1 MSEIK
6 KNGAASEGVSGN
18 TQSAEQLNAAPNL
31 AEQAESSAQR
41 NQAYLKK
48 KQAEMEHAELY
59 RQRLRADKERRQALA
74 AQRKANKEK
83 AAAKAEAERR
93 AREEEELARQK
104 AIQDNTE
111 EAERRN
117 AEKDSYL
124 ERVSAKRAENEKA
137 AEDYKNAQEEAEREM
152 AERIKEAKKNAENA
166 KSSPAAKPA
175 ASASD
180 NAPDL
185 SDDSDTLTISFDE
198 YNDDN
203 TGGDEDEINVID
215 SGAQGSENESGNA
228 ADSDMI
234 LTIDPN
240 EIPGLSDD
248 NNGKKA
254 EPKPQAAPQPKPQA
268 APQPKPQPQQ
278 PPMAPKA
285 PKTKKSKPKARTPM
299 DPMKAYLLGSSTY
312 DLVTKETDFGK
323 AHEEKKQKA
332 KPAVDKSPIPP
343 IKIGSTAGQYKYSS
357 STEVPSFDT
366 GKKKGKKSV
375 KPIAKG
381 GDGDDESN
389 LVPSLGAV
397 SAVGAA
403 GAITA
408 ALAIAGA
415 ATDKELSAAQTP
427 SGSASAP
434 AAIRSDSLV
443 GDDNTGL
450 SPDTFEGSENAGSA
464 TDHIDGAALSH
475 AIEQDDANRSAYE
488 AGTAASDNNSY
499 ADEADRAAEAA
510 LLYSMSRRDSDSDAV
525 SDMDKL
531 NEEAE
536 ALSSSS
542 ADEAE
547 AQKRDSDSDAV
558 ANMDERNEEV
568 EALSSSS
575 ADEAEAQ
582 KRDSDSG
589 AVANMDERN
598 EEAEALSS
606 DGNDENKKKDDELSA
621 EAIKKFENDKDSEN
635 DSEELSDK
643 DESETDED
651 RIKKFEEAR
660 DKDDDA
666 ASTAEKEDEKDS
678 ESDVNKLE
686 KDSDK
691 KEADDAAAKKADDE
705 EGARQLAEYERI
717 RDKEKEIRDT
727 ASEVKKSEDEA
738 LNDAKEYSKKNAKD
752 SDNAALRAFDERNFT
767 RSDYSEILAEEK
779 ARREK
784 VCVDDSDIAVAA
796 LALDRDEF
804 DRYAAAAESY
814 EDTLF
819 EDEARARDR
828 QHKYGGD
835 MSILM
840 LKECMD
846 IERELLISHTDM
858 LRRAIISENG
868 KYYKIYSEKIEKMLI
883 EYNAD
888 IFFWNEY
895 TGEHVARIPDTYL
908 SHVKNGQR
916 LTTVPA
922 VRIPPHIAAKL
933 PYASSRTEEAA
944 NKAGASVAPATQGI
958 STQTPL
964 VEADRFPVLEILKE
978 TEALNDEATLILST
992 EGGKSSYSFKDYF
1005 RRASAFETELTETE
1019 QMLREK
1025 QQKQNGVMEMVFLRE
1040 CIDIER
1046 KLLESY
1052 VQSYK
1057 CAVKSNNGSIAKEYI
1072 EKIEDS
1078 VKEYNA
1084 DLAYWSSLTGTK
1096 PQIIPSSFTS
1106 SLRSKKT
1113 VPLFIPV
1120 VSLPSSVESRLRRRN
1135 AMYKRTHLAHTD
1147 TTENNGLFDAILAKS
1162 LFSATEEK
1170 AKTILVDTTDANLTE
1185 QQPSGESIEEF
1196 TERYERAIAERIAG
1210 KTQAAHDAR
1219 KPAAETTSVYEP
1231 TDDDREIGEL
1241 YLFGKGHIFE
1251 GIDKRASVVARSGG
1265 RAAPQTTVA
1274 SASKAAN
1281 ATKSFIAAGIFA
1293 DPAELDMGMLR
1304 AIYSKDAIRQTNNEI
1319 KSAKHNA
1326 VLDPEEN
1333 TTISDYDKAIDRRD
1347 RERDYAEASTS
1358 VTDAKDLAAYKEAEK
1373 RMDKRAENA
1382 ELFATVSKLR
1392 DDAAIAAYNKAREE
1406 AEGVAEMAAATAQIT
1421 VDAELTE
1428 TIKAIEDKQAEKAA
1442 LAATAAA
1449 TAEAATLAA
1458 YDKAQDAAAGLAEM
1472 TSSISTTQ
1480 AMLDAELT
1488 STIKALEDKQAE
1500 KAALAATAAA
1510 TEEAATLAA
1519 YDRAQDV
1526 AAGLVE
1532 MAATTVPTQATVDTE
1547 LTSTIKAIED
1557 KQAEK
1562 AALAATAA
1570 ATAEAATLAA
1580 YDKAQDAAAGLA
1592 KMAAATVPTQAAV
1605 DSNLTNLIKSVEDK
1619 QAEKA
1624 ALAATA
1630 AATAEAAALAAYDKA
1645 QEKST
1650 ILAEMDNTASPT
1662 QVMLDAELTGIIRA
1676 VENKQEENAALAA
1689 TAAATAEAATLA
1701 AYDKAQDAAA
1711 GLAEMTSSTSTTQA
1725 MLDAELTSTI
1735 KALEDKQA
1743 EKAALAATAAAT
1755 AEAATLAAYDK
1766 AQDAAAGLAEMAAAT
1781 VPTQAAVDSD
1791 LTRAIKAAEDKQA
1804 ENAALATAA
1813 KEAKVADANSA
1824 YDAKMA
1830 KKAAKSSANL
1840 YGADSDGIALAKID
1854 EKISKANEVT
1864 KPVSKRDALVE
1875 EVNKLMEATAASA
1888 LAAKVLEK
1896 KLAESSRLEKE
1907 VICKIRALRKT
1918 MRSAKQNGRA
1928 IYLKECLE
1936 QEAKLIELYY
1946 EDYKLAKSANVKKQI
1961 KSYRKKIIHCVREY
1975 NIDTTHFT
1983 TLTGTHN
1990 TRISENFME
1999 RIDAEIFALPTLIV
2013 PDYLASHTAL
2023 AEVKEFAEAEA
2034 QKAILSDSTTSIA
2047 KRLEREALDE
2057 EIKKADAEKV
2067 ERDYERSL
2075 THAERDKAY
2084 KTVAAAPASPL
2095 DIAAI
2100 LETTTNKKLKKL
2112 ELLAIDKRRRDE
2124 ENIRSFNAAAAKD
2137 EKKQRERAEEKEV
2150 RRIMAEDYEQRT
2162 AIDAYNKKLEA
2173 LEQTNP
2179 ELISEDARREL
2190 LLAAERL
2197 SENES
2202 FTALARRELRRYI
2215 RDEKKD
2221 EKSIIKDIRRTRKKY
2236 NNATVRKIALPYLR
2250 ESIGFV
2256 HELLERY
2263 VETFKAAVIARHK
2276 KYTKIYEKKTS
2287 LLLDEYRAD
2296 LDLWKNVTGES
2307 VPAIPLSVIED
2318 VKMGREIAPI
2328 PKLDEELVLT
2338 PKNERRLKKLDL
2350 LNFIKAEKKREK
2362 RAKEHEKEMREMT
2375 MDDGEHIVISKFHMD
2390 TDLDTVKSRIEFRKE
2405 RYINDL
2411 RLMRFRFGEETP
2423 KEMRKHRGEIT
2434 KLAKMK
2440 RHGKRYVKYT
2450 KRNNERYLKIA
2461 NLDLK
2466 PLYSKSDVHK
2476 ERLEILQ
2483 NRIRNL
2489 LIQRDEVNMRLLTLY
2504 AEENANP
2511 EKKRRTNKRRISKVK
2526 LKAAKR
2532 AFKKQFKLYKLASK
2546 YRVPEAEKQRIYEI
2560 MNRRIDLRTYL
2571 AECKFRKRHE
2581 HPSAFKA
2588 RRVLRQQIKD
2598 TKLRLKYADRD
2609 FKKFM
2614 RKASKRSA
2622 RTPNPKIQI
2631 LWCFVLLT
2639 MAAII
2644 GGGVYLFMTYKDLIF
2659 AYFNGFIAYMQ
2670 QMISNFG
2677 GGV

>member
-525 SDMDKL
+525 ADMDKR
-531 NEEAE
+531 NEEA
-536 ALSSSS
+536 
-542 ADEAE
+542 
-547 AQKRDSDSDAV
+547 
-558 ANMDERNEEV
+558 

-705 EGARQLAEYERI
+705 EGARQLAEYERF

-784 VCVDDSDIAVAA
+784 VCVEDSDIAVAA

-1333 TTISDYDKAIDRRD
+1333 TTISDYDRAIDRHD

-1358 VTDAKDLAAYKEAEK
+1358 EKDAKDLAAYKEAEK

-1382 ELFATVSKLR
+1382 ELSATVSKLR

-1472 TSSISTTQ
+1472 TSSI
-1480 AMLDAELT
+1480 
-1488 STIKALEDKQAE
+1488 
-1500 KAALAATAAA
+1500 
-1510 TEEAATLAA
+1510 
-1519 YDRAQDV
+1519 
-1526 AAGLVE
+1526 
-1532 MAATTVPTQATVDTE
+1532 
-1547 LTSTIKAIED
+1547 
-1557 KQAEK
+1557 
-1562 AALAATAA
+1562 
-1570 ATAEAATLAA
+1570 
-1580 YDKAQDAAAGLA
+1580 
-1592 KMAAATVPTQAAV
+1592 
-1605 DSNLTNLIKSVEDK
+1605 
-1619 QAEKA
+1619 
-1624 ALAATA
+1624 
-1630 AATAEAAALAAYDKA
+1630 
-1645 QEKST
+1645 
-1650 ILAEMDNTASPT
+1650 
-1662 QVMLDAELTGIIRA
+1662 
-1676 VENKQEENAALAA
+1676 
-1689 TAAATAEAATLA
+1689 
-1701 AYDKAQDAAA
+1701 
-1711 GLAEMTSSTSTTQA
+1711 STTQA

-2581 HPSAFKA
+2581 HPRAFKA

-2659 AYFNGFIAYMQ
+2659 AYFNSFIAYVQ
-2670 QMISNFG
+2670 QMISNSG